1 MYYRV
6 KCASKKI
13 CYALQFELIFGEK
26 SSLILYYWLNKWYD
40 LLLLTLQRW
49 VEGFFFLSSWISQL
63 SALRKKNSIRI
74 ARIRNL
80 IQWSDFE
87 ASKFQ
92 PFLSDSSWGR
102 LLATRFFRKLFTK
115 NNLSRAIWIYA
126 KMHWC
131 EMKSEVIWSIPLST
145 DY

>member
-49 VEGFFFLSSWISQL
+49 VEVFFLSSWISQL

-74 ARIRNL
+74 VRFRNL

-87 ASKFQ
+87 ASNFSL
-92 PFLSDSSWGR
+92 FCRIALEVVYWLHG
-102 LLATRFFRKLFTK
+102 FFRKLFTK